1 VPKHE
6 IFDGVFLHKSGLTR
20 PKNRDLERFPF
31 FSKIRQDI
39 QIFYSYANAQHA
51 HIVTMRML
59 CISIVLLHVCSACA
73 YCYYV
78 YAQYKH
84 SKKSKMREIYAYAE
98 HTRSNIML
106 RLSIRVV
113 TI

>member
-1 VPKHE
+1 VR
-6 IFDGVFLHKSGLTR
+6 FSTAFFLHKSGLTR

-31 FSKIRQDI
+31 LSKIRQGI
-39 QIFYSYANAQHA
+39 RSFYSYAHAQHE
-51 HIVTMRML
+51 HIVTTRML
-59 CISIVLLHVCSACA
+59 SISIVLLHVCSAYA
-73 YCYYV
+73 YCYYA

-106 RLSIRVV
+106 RLSIHVG
-113 TI
+113 TICVC